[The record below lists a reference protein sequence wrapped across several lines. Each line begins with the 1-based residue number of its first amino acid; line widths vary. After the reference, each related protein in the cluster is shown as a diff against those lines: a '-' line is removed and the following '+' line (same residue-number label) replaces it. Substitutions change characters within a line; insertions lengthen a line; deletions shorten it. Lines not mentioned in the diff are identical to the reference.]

1 MSASTEELLQ
11 QIIELENHIRDSANS
26 KEDFS
31 LLHENLLL
39 LKEQFRLL
47 SENLND
53 SNKVLKG

>member
-11 QIIELENHIRDSANS
+11 QIVELENRIHDSANS

-53 SNKVLKG
+53 SNKILKG